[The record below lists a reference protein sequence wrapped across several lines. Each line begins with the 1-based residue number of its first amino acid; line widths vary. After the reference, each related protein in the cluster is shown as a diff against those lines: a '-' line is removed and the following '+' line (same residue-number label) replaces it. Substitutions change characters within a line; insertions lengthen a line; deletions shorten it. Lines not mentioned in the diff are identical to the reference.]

1 MFQAE
6 LSAAGVRPRK
16 MYHSLSKKKKKKHN
30 PSHEK
35 RGRRKKEDR
44 IVSMY

>member
-16 MYHSLSKKKKKKHN
+16 MYHSLSKKKKN
-30 PSHEK
+30 TTLPMRREGEGK
-35 RGRRKKEDR
+35 RKTE
-44 IVSMY
+44 

>member
-16 MYHSLSKKKKKKHN
+16 MYHSLSKKKKKHN

-44 IVSMY
+44 IVSTY